1 MLIFLM
7 LTWFNGFLKHLCPNT
22 NNVSVYGEQYGYNDN
37 YPTKEIDKYECQT
50 GPFEGFFTS
59 SPEFCKSKVTPDRDR
74 DGGSNQDNKLN
85 LLEYFFI

>member
-1 MLIFLM
+1 
-7 LTWFNGFLKHLCPNT
+7 LTLASIVIGNT

-50 GPFEGFFTS
+50 SPFEGFFTS